1 MITRSFIV
9 PLVAAIVLAAGGAAF
24 SIAGQTEQRVAD
36 VHNELATLRY
46 AAAANDAEEIEGGL
60 GSAARVPQVG
70 DRAVV
75 DLRETRATASYWRGG
90 YSTMSPQKDAN
101 GTVTETDPA
110 VLLLA
115 ANAAF
120 RTSQAEPDRLTMLRQ
135 LDGVV
140 KSYADVLRNNPG
152 NVDAAYNYEYA
163 VRVRDTLA
171 KAKQAAVKAA
181 KAAPK
186 PAATD
191 EAGDLPSGLTLH
203 GREGGPPPA
212 TDMAQFKI
220 VIPKRGEERK
230 DNPEAGKGGV
240 KVRRG

>member
-1 MITRSFIV
+1 
-9 PLVAAIVLAAGGAAF
+9 
-24 SIAGQTEQRVAD
+24 
-36 VHNELATLRY
+36 
-46 AAAANDAEEIEGGL
+46 
-60 GSAARVPQVG
+60 
-70 DRAVV
+70 
-75 DLRETRATASYWRGG
+75 
-90 YSTMSPQKDAN
+90 
-101 GTVTETDPA
+101 

-186 PAATD
+186 PAATN